1 LIEKRF
7 ASLFGKAENEMA
19 SVVLTKEEHQI
30 FTNAWREKIGYE
42 GSKAAT
48 TTLNA
53 TRDQVENAAREI
65 YKDYPEILKHL
76 GL

>member
-1 LIEKRF
+1 M
-7 ASLFGKAENEMA
+7 FGKAENEIA
-19 SVVLTKEEHQI
+19 SVVSTKEEYQI
-30 FTNAWREKIGYE
+30 FTNAWREKIEYE

-53 TRDQVENAAREI
+53 TREQVENTAREI